1 MAMTVIHATDP
12 TTQALTH
19 LYEERDDVACRLTE
33 TATNGDVVR
42 AIRDADS
49 LMMLGH
55 GNEYG
60 LFSTPDSSGRYERLL
75 VSGRHVEFL
84 RQKQCIAIWCHADEF
99 ARRYGLHGLFSGMII
114 SEMEEAALYGIS
126 TTKEE
131 LGEELHQFARR
142 LAFCINHYELE
153 EVPEKMKALDEKR
166 SPLTSFNYER
176 LFWL

>member
-1 MAMTVIHATDP
+1 MMTVIHATDP

-19 LYEERDDVACRLTE
+19 LYEERHDVVCRLTE

-42 AIRDADS
+42 AIRNAES

-60 LFSTPDSSGRYERLL
+60 LFSTPNCSGQYERLL
-75 VSGRHVEFL
+75 VSGRHVEFI
-84 RQKQCIAIWCHADEF
+84 RPKQCIAIWCNADEF

-114 SEMEEAALYGIS
+114 SEMEEAALYGIP

-131 LGEELHQFARR
+131 LDEELHRFARR
-142 LAFCINHYELE
+142 LAFCIERYALE
-153 EVPEKMKALDEKR
+153 DVPEKMKALNDKQ
-166 SPLTSFNYER
+166 SPLTLFNYDR
-176 LFWL
+176 LFCI